1 MAGISI
7 TMSGAGAVMADV
19 RPILLPG
26 VLLTDITELR
36 LLRHILHTDMLP
48 ADLFTEDLFTA
59 DLFTADQLPAG
70 IRATGA
76 ADGDIAGALLPDR
89 GLC

>member
-7 TMSGAGAVMADV
+7 TMSGAGAGMADV

-26 VLLTDITELR
+26 VLLTDITELH
-36 LLRHILHTDMLP
+36 LLRHGLHTDLFT

-59 DLFTADQLPAG
+59 DLLPAG

>member
-36 LLRHILHTDMLP
+36 LLRHGLHTDLLP
-48 ADLFTEDLFTA
+48 EDLFTA
-59 DLFTADQLPAG
+59 DLLPAG

-76 ADGDIAGALLPDR
+76 ADGSDLAGALLPDR